1 MQTHILGYP
10 RIDSK
15 RGLKKACEKYWA
27 DNITLV
33 IPKMNNGIC
42 CLLILIFLTIFSA
55 YCQQSTGT
63 ISGTI
68 KAKEGNALNYVSLLL
83 EGTNLGAATNS
94 SGGFTMN
101 NVPPGTYRL
110 IVSRIGYQTIV
121 QKVTVIAGVTSE
133 INLNLSE
140 KNTSLNEIQVRGKR
154 EWVSEGLNK
163 IDVPLK
169 YLPVTANT
177 VSKQLMVQRGV
188 DDLGEAVKS
197 TPGVRPINRYGG
209 FQTFHIRGFNN
220 FVLLTDGVRD
230 ERHNISTSAP
240 STNLANVE
248 RIEVLKGPASVLFG
262 HSALGGVINIVR
274 NQPGPVF
281 KANFSA
287 AYGSF
292 NTRRLQAGAGGP
304 INSKWSYRVDFGIS
318 ESDGFRAYGTNT
330 NNFYTA
336 IQYRPR
342 DGEILDIRMGLNK
355 DTYDTDTG
363 LPVLENGS
371 LVPNMNLNNRY
382 NDPQDF
388 LHHTRYDF
396 QVRYVKQLSKNTKI
410 SNQLSYYWDDI
421 DYLSTEELTFNA
433 TLDSL
438 TRYFPFYFN
447 HRTKPLQN
455 QLELTHDFNIGGIE
469 QKVLVGY
476 SISIMDRK
484 TYRGDIFGPAKF
496 TTVAVQDPIL
506 NQGHLDHRDTRYQAK
521 LENVYGIYLQDWLN
535 IGNHLKALVGLRYDI
550 FSGNYF
556 DDKVDVNRNIIS
568 EGEKT
573 NIPSQAL
580 TYRAGLVYQ
589 PIKQLSIFSGYS
601 TYFKPSRRITG
612 DGQVFDPETGFQA
625 EVGGRYSL
633 NTYLTMTFSGFYL
646 RKNNIVENLGG
657 GTFRQVGSADS
668 KGVELEVNASPLEG
682 FTLNAGYAYTDIR
695 IREFEGDVTNLLA
708 GNRIAFAPDH
718 LANFWA
724 NYQIPK
730 GLLRGFGMSVGVYH
744 TGENFTN
751 ASNTYALPA
760 YTILDGSLFYNFGK
774 GEIRLNINNITDEAY
789 FRDAIYGN
797 QFFPGLT
804 RNYLLTIRYN
814 L

>member
-1 MQTHILGYP
+1 MLY
-10 RIDSK
+10 
-15 RGLKKACEKYWA
+15 KY
-27 DNITLV
+27 
-33 IPKMNNGIC
+33 IPQMIHSLR
-42 CLLILIFLTIFSA
+42 CLLILMLLTSFSA
-55 YCQQSTGT
+55 YCQQNIGT
-63 ISGTI
+63 ISGTV
-68 KAKEGNALNYVSLLL
+68 KTKKGNNLHYVSLLL
-83 EGTNLGAATNS
+83 EGTNLGSTTNS
-94 SGGFTMN
+94 LGVFTID
-101 NVPPGTYRL
+101 NVPTGTYKL
-110 IVSRIGYQTIV
+110 TASRIGYQTIV
-121 QKVTVIAGVTSE
+121 QKVTVTAGATSE
-133 INLNLSE
+133 VNLNLSE
-140 KNTSLNEIQVRGKR
+140 KNTRLNEIQVRGKR
-154 EWVSEGLNK
+154 EWVSESLNK

-169 YLPVTANT
+169 YLPVTAHT

-274 NQPGPVF
+274 NQPSPVF
-281 KANFSA
+281 NANFSA
-287 AYGSF
+287 TYGSF

-304 INSKWSYRVDFGIS
+304 INSKWSYRVDFGLS
-318 ESDGFRAYGTNT
+318 ESDGFRNYGTNT
-330 NNFYTA
+330 NNFYAA

-355 DTYDTDTG
+355 DSYDTDTG

-371 LVPNMNLNNRY
+371 LVPGMNLHNRY

-388 LHHTRYDF
+388 LNHTRYDF
-396 QVRYVKQLSKNTKI
+396 QIRYVKQLSKSTKI

-421 DYLSTEELTFNA
+421 DYFSTEELTFNA
-433 TLDSL
+433 TQDSL
-438 TRYFPFYFN
+438 TRSFPFYFN

-455 QLELTHDFNIGGIE
+455 QLELTHDFSIGNIE
-469 QKVLVGY
+469 QKLLVGY
-476 SISIMDRK
+476 SISLMDRK
-484 TYRGDIFGPAKF
+484 TYRGDIFGEGKF
-496 TTVAVQDPIL
+496 TTVAVQNPIL
-506 NQGHLDHRDTRYQAK
+506 NQGYIDHQDTRYQAK
-521 LENVYGIYLQDWLN
+521 LENVQGIYVQDWLS
-535 IGNHLKALVGLRYDI
+535 IGNHLKALIGLRYDI
-550 FSGNYF
+550 FNGTYF
-556 DDKVDVNRNIIS
+556 DNEVDASRNVTS

-589 PIKQLSIFSGYS
+589 PIEQFSIFSGYS

-625 EVGGRYSL
+625 EIGGRYYLS
-633 NTYLTMTFSGFYL
+633 TYLTMTFSGFYL

-657 GTFRQVGSADS
+657 GVFRQVGSADS
-668 KGVELEVNASPLEG
+668 KGVEVEVNASPLEG
-682 FTLNAGYAYTDIR
+682 FTLNAGYAYTDIS
-695 IREFEGDVTNLLA
+695 IRKFGGDVTNPLA

-724 NYQIPK
+724 NYEIPK
-730 GLLRGFGMSVGVYH
+730 GLLRGFGISAGLYH
-744 TGENFTN
+744 TGKNFTAAN
-751 ASNTYALPA
+751 NTYALPA
-760 YTILDGSLFYNFGK
+760 YTILDGSIFYNFGK
-774 GEIRLNINNITDEAY
+774 GEIRLNVNNITDKVY

-804 RNYLLTIRYN
+804 RNYLLTLRYR

>member
-1 MQTHILGYP
+1 M
-10 RIDSK
+10 
-15 RGLKKACEKYWA
+15 
-27 DNITLV
+27 
-33 IPKMNNGIC
+33 MNSLRY
-42 CLLILIFLTIFSA
+42 LLILILLTSFSA
-55 YCQQSTGT
+55 YSQQNTGT
-63 ISGTI
+63 ISGTV
-68 KAKEGNALNYVSLLL
+68 KTKEGNNLHYVSLLL
-83 EGTNLGAATNS
+83 EGANLGSTTNS
-94 SGGFTMN
+94 LGVFTID
-101 NVPPGTYRL
+101 NVPTGTYKL
-110 IVSRIGYQTIV
+110 IVSRIGYQTIK
-121 QKVTVIAGVTSE
+121 QEVTVTAGATSE
-133 INLNLSE
+133 VNLNLSE
-140 KNTSLNEIQVRGKR
+140 KNTRLNEIQVRGKR
-154 EWVSEGLNK
+154 EWVSESLNK

-169 YLPVTANT
+169 YLPITANT

-274 NQPGPVF
+274 NQPSPVF
-281 KANFSA
+281 TADFSA

-304 INSKWSYRVDFGIS
+304 INSKWSYRVDFGLS
-318 ESDGFRAYGTNT
+318 ESDGFRDYGTNT
-330 NNFYTA
+330 NNFYA
-336 IQYRPR
+336 AVQYRPR

-371 LVPNMNLNNRY
+371 LVPGMNINNRY

-388 LHHTRYDF
+388 LNHTRYDF
-396 QVRYVKQLSKNTKI
+396 QVRYVKQLSKSTKI

-421 DYLSTEELTFNA
+421 DYFSTEELTFNA
-433 TLDSL
+433 TQDSL
-438 TRYFPFYFN
+438 TRSFPFYFN

-455 QLELTHDFNIGGIE
+455 QLELTHDFSIGNIE
-469 QKVLVGY
+469 QKLLVGY
-476 SISIMDRK
+476 SISLMDRK
-484 TYRGDIFGPAKF
+484 TYRGDIFGEGKF
-496 TTVAVQDPIL
+496 TTVAVQNPIL
-506 NQGHLDHRDTRYQAK
+506 NQGYIDHRDTRYQAK
-521 LENVYGIYLQDWLN
+521 LENVHGIYVQDWLN
-535 IGNHLKALVGLRYDI
+535 IGNHLKALIGLRYDI
-550 FSGNYF
+550 FNGTYF
-556 DDKVDVNRNIIS
+556 DDEVDVSRNVIS

-580 TYRAGLVYQ
+580 TYRAGLVYE
-589 PIKQLSIFSGYS
+589 PIEQFSIFSGYS

-625 EVGGRYSL
+625 EIGSRYYLS
-633 NTYLTMTFSGFYL
+633 TYLTMTLSGFYL

-657 GTFRQVGSADS
+657 GVFRQVGSADS
-668 KGVELEVNASPLEG
+668 KGVEIEVNASPLDG
-682 FTLNAGYAYTDIR
+682 FTINAGYAYTDIS
-695 IREFEGDVTNLLA
+695 IREFEGDATNPLA
-708 GNRIAFAPDH
+708 GNRIAYAPDH

-724 NYQIPK
+724 NYEIPK
-730 GLLRGFGMSVGVYH
+730 GLLRGFGISAGLYH
-744 TGENFTN
+744 TGKNFTAAN
-751 ASNTYALPA
+751 NTYALPA
-760 YTILDGSLFYNFGK
+760 YTILDGSIFYNFGK
-774 GEIRLNINNITDEAY
+774 GEIRLNINNITDQIY

-804 RNYLLTIRYN
+804 RNYLLTIRYR

>member
-1 MQTHILGYP
+1 MQMHMLGYP
-10 RIDSK
+10 RIGSNK
-15 RGLKKACEKYWA
+15 ELKTACKKHWA
-27 DNITLV
+27 DNITLG
-33 IPKMNNGIC
+33 IPKMNNRVY
-42 CLLILIFLTIFSA
+42 CLLFLIFLTTFSA
-55 YCQQSTGT
+55 HSQQSTGV
-63 ISGTI
+63 ISGTV
-68 KAKEGNALNYVSLLL
+68 KTKDGKPLRYVNLLL
-83 EGTNLGAATNS
+83 EGTSQGATTNS
-94 SGGFTMN
+94 LGEFTIN
-101 NVPPGTYRL
+101 NIPAGNYQLV
-110 IVSRIGYQTIV
+110 VSRIGYQTLS
-121 QKVTVIAGVTSE
+121 QKVMVAAGSTNEV
-133 INLNLSE
+133 NLNLNE

-154 EWVSEGLNK
+154 AWVSEGLNK

-169 YLPVTANT
+169 YLPITANT

-274 NQPGPVF
+274 NQPSPTF
-281 KANFSA
+281 SANFSA
-287 AYGSF
+287 SYGSF

-304 INSKWSYRVDFGIS
+304 INSKWSYRVDFGLS
-318 ESDGFRAYGTNT
+318 ESDGFRDYGTNT
-330 NNFYTA
+330 NNFYAA

-342 DGEILDIRMGLNK
+342 DGEVLDIRMGLNK

-363 LPVLENGS
+363 LPVLANGS
-371 LVPNMNLNNRY
+371 LAPNMNLNNRY

-388 LHHTRYDF
+388 LNHTRYDF
-396 QVRYVKQLSKNTKI
+396 QVRYVKQLSKNTKV

-433 TLDSL
+433 SLDSL
-438 TRYFPFYFN
+438 NRSFPFYFN

-455 QLELTHDFNIGGIE
+455 QLELTHNFNIGNIE

-484 TYRGDIFGPAKF
+484 TYRGDIFGSGKF
-496 TTVAVQDPIL
+496 TTVAVQNPTL
-506 NQGHLDHRDTRYQAK
+506 NQGNIDHRDTRYQAK
-521 LENVYGIYLQDWLN
+521 LENVHGIYLQDWLN
-535 IGNHLKALVGLRYDI
+535 IGNHLKALVGVRYDI
-550 FSGNYF
+550 FNGTYF
-556 DDKVDVNRNIIS
+556 DDEVDASRNVVS

-589 PIKQLSIFSGYS
+589 PIEQVSLFSGYS

-612 DGQVFDPETGFQA
+612 EGQVFDPETGFQA
-625 EVGGRYSL
+625 EVGGRYNL

-657 GTFRQVGSADS
+657 GVFRQVGSADS
-668 KGVELEVNASPLEG
+668 KGVELEVSASPLEG
-682 FTLNAGYAYTDIR
+682 LTLNAGYAYTDIR
-695 IREFEGDVTNLLA
+695 IREFDGDVTNLLA

-718 LANFWA
+718 LANFWV
-724 NYQIPK
+724 NYQVPK
-730 GLLRGFGMSVGVYH
+730 GLLRGFGVSVGAYH

-760 YTILDGSLFYNFGK
+760 YTTLDASLFYNFGK
-774 GEIRLNINNITDEAY
+774 GEIRLNVNNITNAVY

-804 RNYLLTIRYN
+804 RNFLLTIRYN